1 MYMYNVR
8 ICDNMLLYIHV
19 YYLQVPPLIIS
30 CDRISGETVK
40 ASMKSILPRLT
51 QLETL
56 NLKGTELGI
65 EYGKFAKS
73 SCCVMNMG
81 TKYMYNCSS
90 CQD

>member
-1 MYMYNVR
+1 MYVFMI
-8 ICDNMLLYIHV
+8 ICCCI

-30 CDRISGETVK
+30 CDGISSETVK

-65 EYGKFAKS
+65 EYGKLAKS

-81 TKYMYNCSS
+81 TRYMYNCSS